1 MMIGMSIRKKP
12 LELRWD
18 VQEGIAYTYINGVRG
33 TLNYRDANALV
44 QCAKNIPPGGRYLET
59 GSRVLWYGSHFT

>member
-1 MMIGMSIRKKP
+1 MAD
-12 LELRWD
+12 LQWD

-44 QCAKNIPPGGRYLET
+44 GFAKSIPPGGRYLET